1 MRQVSQPFQIVA
13 KRSSP
18 CGVRR
23 SGGILVEALIA
34 SFAIGTATM
43 LTVSMLVTVSKNR
56 RTAERTLVATQELSN
71 QLDRL
76 TARPWGELTPE
87 LATQAQ
93 LSPSAAASLPNGE
106 LRIDLQSIDKPRPG
120 KRLQGELRWQDRGNS
135 WRPPLRMIVW
145 VFKPGES
152 R

>member
-1 MRQVSQPFQIVA
+1 MRQVSQPFQIA
-13 KRSSP
+13 GKRSSP

-23 SGGILVEALIA
+23 PGGILVEALIA
-34 SFAIGTATM
+34 SFAIGTATL
-43 LTVSMLVTVSKNR
+43 LTVSMLVTVNKNR

-71 QLDRL
+71 QLERL

-87 LATQAQ
+87 LVKQAQ
-93 LSPSAAASLPNGE
+93 LSPSVAANLPHGE
-106 LRIDLQSIDKPRPG
+106 LRIELQDVDKPRSG

-145 VFKPGES
+145 VFEPKETL
-152 R
+152 